1 MSSMC
6 YPVTMQCILDDYCQ
20 KAGRERLVLQPNNAE
35 KILKEVM
42 SDRPKGVP
50 GMDSLRRSVIARLAY
65 YCGRARPMT
74 AKKVW
79 ETCPVCGRS
88 VRVSSKRG
96 GACDGCHSMVRPCSV
111 CLHECSAC
119 PFERK
124 ASRSREETREKT
136 AGECLE

>member
-65 YCGRARPMT
+65 YCGR
-74 AKKVW
+74 
-79 ETCPVCGRS
+79 
-88 VRVSSKRG
+88 VS
-96 GACDGCHSMVRPCSV
+96 A
-111 CLHECSAC
+111 
-119 PFERK
+119 
-124 ASRSREETREKT
+124 
-136 AGECLE
+136 